1 MKKNVKNPDDVLS
14 DAVRGCDSGR
24 LPATL
29 ITYGAGFKEGVFSLQ
44 IPLFTESEIDLSVLV
59 PGCNYKLQIVPLC
72 PTEEKPADLV
82 GVVSE

>member
-1 MKKNVKNPDDVLS
+1 MKKNVKNPEDVLS
-14 DAVRGCDSGR
+14 DAVRGCDSDR

-29 ITYGAGFKEGVFSLQ
+29 ITYGAGFKEGVFSIQ

-72 PTEEKPADLV
+72 PTEEEPAELADA
-82 GVVSE
+82 VSE